1 MVRQCY
7 YCKNYFAK
15 TKEAFEKHTK
25 VCAGKERIVFI
36 PLKTEK

>member
-1 MVRQCY
+1 MVGQCY

-15 TKEAFEKHTK
+15 TKEAFGKHTK
-25 VCAGKERIVFI
+25 VCVGNERIMFI